1 MTTNRKSKATVLR
14 EAIHQLVDELPS
26 KELHGVKRFLAY
38 LRNTSDALTQ
48 KLMESSYSDEPLTKE
63 EENAVDE
70 AWEASARG
78 EVLTDEELGRQL
90 GL

>member
-1 MTTNRKSKATVLR
+1 MTTKRKSKAAILR
-14 EAIHQLVDELPS
+14 EDIHQLVDELPN

-38 LRNTSDALTQ
+38 LRNTNDALTQ
-48 KLMESSYSDEPLTKE
+48 KLLESSYTDEPLTKE
-63 EENAVDE
+63 EEDAVDE
-70 AWEASARG
+70 AWDAAARG